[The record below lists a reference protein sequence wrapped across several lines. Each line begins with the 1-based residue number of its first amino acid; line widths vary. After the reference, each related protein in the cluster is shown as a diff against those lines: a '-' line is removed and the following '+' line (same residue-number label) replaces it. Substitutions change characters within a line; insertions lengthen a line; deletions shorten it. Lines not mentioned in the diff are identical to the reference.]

1 MCFINLSRRTIFLYT
16 MYLILKFDQFF
27 KHITNFCGILAC
39 SAMILLLL
47 NVFFDVIMR
56 YAFNDVS
63 IGMQELEWHLFSS
76 MFLLGIPY
84 AMQGNAHVRVDI
96 FYDRWSDTH
105 KAWINLVGSLLFV
118 LPFIS
123 IVAYYS
129 IDFAYEAYDMGEG
142 SGDPGGLPYRWII
155 KSMIPLSFLL
165 MGLASLGMITQALR
179 VLVGDESYPVKPSGA
194 IS

>member
-1 MCFINLSRRTIFLYT
+1 MCLINLNNRTMF
-16 MYLILKFDQFF
+16 LILKFDQLF
-27 KHITNFCGILAC
+27 KHIANFCGALAC

-47 NVFFDVIMR
+47 NVFYDVVMR

-84 AMQGNAHVRVDI
+84 AIQGNTHVRVDI
-96 FYDRWSDTH
+96 FYDHWRDSH
-105 KAWINLVGSLLFV
+105 KAWVNLIGSLLFV

-129 IDFAYEAYDMGEG
+129 IDFAYEAYDMGES
-142 SGDPGGLPYRWII
+142 SGDPGGLPNRWII
-155 KSMIPLSFLL
+155 KSIIPTSFIL

-179 VLVGDESYPVKPSGA
+179 VLVGHESYPVKASGA

>member
-1 MCFINLSRRTIFLYT
+1 MNAANCIFYGL
-16 MYLILKFDQFF
+16 F
-27 KHITNFCGILAC
+27 KRISQLCGVLATA
-39 SAMILLLL
+39 AMIVLLL
-47 NVFFDVIMR
+47 NVFYDVVMR

-84 AMQGNAHVRVDI
+84 AMQGNTHVRVDI
-96 FYDRWSDTH
+96 FYDRWSDPH
-105 KAWINLVGSLLFV
+105 KAWVNLFGSFLFV

-129 IDFAYEAYDMGEG
+129 ISFAYEAYEMGEG

-155 KSMIPLSFLL
+155 KSIIPASFIL

-179 VLVGDESYPVKPSGA
+179 VLVGHESYPVKESGA

>member
-1 MCFINLSRRTIFLYT
+1 MF
-16 MYLILKFDQFF
+16 LILKLDRLF
-27 KHITNFCGILAC
+27 KFITDLCGILAC
-39 SAMILLLL
+39 TAMILLLL

-63 IGMQELEWHLFSS
+63 IGMQELEWHLFSC

-84 AMQGNAHVRVDI
+84 AMQGNTHVRVDI
-96 FYDRWSDTH
+96 FYDRWHDVR
-105 KAWINLVGSLLFV
+105 KAWVNLMGSLLLV

-129 IDFAYEAYDMGEG
+129 ISFTFEAYDMGEG
-142 SGDPGGLPYRWII
+142 SGDPGGLPHRWII
-155 KSMIPLSFLL
+155 KSIIPISFIL
-165 MGLASLGMITQALR
+165 MDIASLGMITQALR
-179 VLVGDESYPVKPSGA
+179 VIVGHEKYPLKENGV

>member
-1 MCFINLSRRTIFLYT
+1 VFNKPEPPSDILYL
-16 MYLILKFDQFF
+16 MFLILKFDQLF
-27 KHITNFCGILAC
+27 KHISNLCGVLAC

-63 IGMQELEWHLFSS
+63 IGMQELEWHLFSC

-96 FYDRWSDTH
+96 FYDRWTDPR
-105 KAWINLVGSLLFV
+105 KAWVNLLGSLVFV

-123 IVAYYS
+123 IIAYYS
-129 IDFAYEAYDMGEG
+129 ISFAYEAYEMGEG

-155 KSMIPLSFLL
+155 KSIIPTSFIL

-179 VLVGDESYPVKPSGA
+179 VLVGHERYPVKENGA
-194 IS
+194 LS